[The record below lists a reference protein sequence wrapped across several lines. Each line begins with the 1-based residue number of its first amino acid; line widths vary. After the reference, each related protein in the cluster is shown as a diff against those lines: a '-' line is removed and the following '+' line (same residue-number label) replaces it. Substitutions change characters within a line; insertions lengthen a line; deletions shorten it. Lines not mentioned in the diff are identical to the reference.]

1 VDDIIGSCSDGT
13 IYAVSILDEPARY
26 LLRFLQN
33 LIEEKEKRDPAKQYT
48 SISARSSAIFDVLRN
63 GAEGNQDDRLR
74 AMDVD
79 PRKRERGQGGPRHK
93 HIDGDLVGRW
103 LSESGDVA
111 ALLKDGTKE
120 NVGKLFAEFAT
131 ALWGDEVNSFEEAVV
146 KTKDWLS
153 EVFMPLF

>member
-13 IYAVSILDEPARY
+13 IYAVSILDEPARH

-48 SISARSSAIFDVLRN
+48 SISARSSAISDVLRN

-79 PRKRERGQGGPRHK
+79 PRKRERRQGGPRHK

-111 ALLKDGTKE
+111 ALLKDGTEE

>member
-1 VDDIIGSCSDGT
+1 
-13 IYAVSILDEPARY
+13 
-26 LLRFLQN
+26 
-33 LIEEKEKRDPAKQYT
+33 
-48 SISARSSAIFDVLRN
+48 
-63 GAEGNQDDRLR
+63 
-74 AMDVD
+74 MDVD
-79 PRKRERGQGGPRHK
+79 PRERQRGQGGPRHK

-111 ALLKDGTKE
+111 ALLKDGTEE